1 MKGVCFWPERAYE
14 EVVVLPSIT
23 ENAQALARTKGIS
36 FYEHRQLYHIALLRD
51 PTIKRV
57 IFLSSIPV
65 DPAVVRYYWEVL
77 LQEFVPFA
85 DVQERFVTLAL
96 DDPAVRPLSDKIQ
109 ANPAFLSRV
118 RDSVTNPGRCC
129 LIPFV
134 STPAEH
140 QVAQLLGVTIL
151 AHDPRHYA
159 HGTKAGACAIFH
171 EAHVPYPFGTPL
183 VRTEEELAASVFDL
197 WRRGALVGPARR
209 GGGHQQKA
217 GAEEKGEAEEEQ
229 HLDRF
234 VVKLD
239 DSASGGGNAL
249 LDMRSVLRRCDLL
262 EARNQLARSAAD
274 RPAFAAWLLSHR
286 ERITEEIANEFPR
299 MAFQG
304 RDEAWSTYRT
314 EIPTQ
319 GAHVELYID
328 HQFAPSCQAVIDT
341 RGEITILSTHEQVLD
356 GHVYQGCKFPCNH
369 AYRNKIQEY
378 TLRVGRVLA
387 DKGAMGHFG
396 VDFLASCTAST
407 AGLAQADS
415 CEDTGQE
422 WELFAVEINLRQSG
436 TTHPMMLSKILTQ
449 GEYDGTTGMLRT
461 ADGDLRYYVAN
472 DNVVSPRYTALSP
485 ASLTE
490 AVAADALHFC
500 PKRRTGVMFHFL
512 SPAQEMGKVGIV
524 CVGKTRLEAEDYAT
538 RARELLDRLAAGAA
552 PSSSSSPSPTS
563 PSLPTAVQWS

>member
-1 MKGVCFWPERAYE
+1 MNSEVTRLPSHTAAAEPHVADGVANGQACPNNVDIHAVETAGYRAQRLKGVCFWPERAYE

-140 QVAQLLGVTIL
+140 Q
-151 AHDPRHYA
+151 
-159 HGTKAGACAIFH
+159 
-171 EAHVPYPFGTPL
+171 VPYPFGTPL

-319 GAHVELYID
+319 
-328 HQFAPSCQAVIDT
+328 
-341 RGEITILSTHEQVLD
+341 VLD

-422 WELFAVEINLRQSG
+422 WELFAVEINLR
-436 TTHPMMLSKILTQ
+436 
-449 GEYDGTTGMLRT
+449 EYDGTTGMLRT